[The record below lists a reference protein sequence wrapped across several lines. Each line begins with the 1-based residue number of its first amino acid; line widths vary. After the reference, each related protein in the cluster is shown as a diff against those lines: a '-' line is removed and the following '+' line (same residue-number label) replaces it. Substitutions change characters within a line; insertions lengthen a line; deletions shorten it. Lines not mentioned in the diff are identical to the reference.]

1 MQPPLTTT
9 DAAAGAANAAGA
21 APAAPPRR
29 LARAVLDLSERHG
42 RVVLVAM
49 LVLLHFAVLRGT
61 TDVWARA
68 LLLAHLG
75 LVLMW
80 QPFVRRQ
87 EQVSTAQAVAIGFAG
102 VVVML
107 WLNGWLLA
115 VWVIAL
121 AGIVG
126 GVSYQQY
133 ARWQRRAY
141 LLVFAYLLALLV
153 VIILPEIAPRRE
165 MSPEIREIA
174 EYGLP
179 LLIVAVMLVPVE
191 SDTAQAF
198 QLIDFFYSLFLVLL
212 LTVIVLGSFTF
223 MTLGNKSYLEALT
236 YTVLGVGAG
245 VLLFGLAWNPPG
257 RFAGLSVFFSRY
269 LLSIGLPLERWLYF
283 LAGLSQSQQRPERF
297 LAEGVE
303 GLLRLPW
310 ISGAI
315 WRSARG
321 DGSVGVS
328 TGHTV
333 ELTKEELSLVI
344 YSRFSLSPA
353 LRWHLLLLSQ
363 LLAEF
368 YVAKLREEQLQNTA
382 YLQAVHETGAR
393 LAHEVKNIL
402 QSLSALASVRAAAEP
417 VDAGRAA
424 AFFDRQ
430 LPLIQARLTETLE
443 KLRRPLVTPERQ
455 VDLDAWWEALC
466 ARYPN
471 PGVDFVGGTLHA
483 EVWMPGS
490 LFDHVVDNLLQN
502 ALAKRNANPA
512 VRIRVTLDAADGGVR
527 LRVED
532 TGAAVRPEVEATLL
546 HAPVRSDSGLGIGL
560 YQAARQAAAQ
570 GYRLVLE
577 ENRDGAVRFALLPE
591 AQGST
596 PAAVSRP

>member
-1 MQPPLTTT
+1 MQPPLTTA
-9 DAAAGAANAAGA
+9 DGAADAANATGP
-21 APAAPPRR
+21 APAAPRKR
-29 LARAVLDLSERHG
+29 LARAVLNLSERHG
-42 RVVLVAM
+42 RAVLVAM

-75 LVLMW
+75 MVLMW

-87 EQVSTAQAVAIGFAG
+87 EQVSTAQALGIGIAG

-115 VWVIAL
+115 VWIIAL

-126 GVSYQQY
+126 SVSYQQY

-141 LLVFAYLLALLV
+141 LLVLVYLLALLA
-153 VIILPEIAPRRE
+153 VIVLPEIAPRRE

-179 LLIVAVMLVPVE
+179 LLIVAVMLIPME
-191 SDTAQAF
+191 SETAQAF

-223 MTLGNKSYLEALT
+223 MTLGSKSYLEALT

-283 LAGLSQSQQRPERF
+283 LAALSQSQQRPERF

-310 ISGAI
+310 ISGAT

-321 DGSVGVS
+321 DGSVGES
-328 TGHTV
+328 TQQTV

-344 YSRFSLSPA
+344 YSRYSLTPA

-368 YVAKLREEQLQNTA
+368 YVAKQREEQLQNTA

-430 LPLIQARLTETLE
+430 LPMIQARLTETLE

-455 VDLDAWWEALC
+455 VDLDAWWEAVC

-471 PGVDFVGGTLHA
+471 PGIDFIRGTLHA
-483 EVWMPGS
+483 GVWMPGT

-512 VRIRVTLDAADGGVR
+512 VRIRVTLDAADSGAC

-532 TGAAVRPEVEATLL
+532 SGAAVRPEVEATLL

-577 ENRDGAVRFALLPE
+577 ENRDGAVRFALVPE

>member
-1 MQPPLTTT
+1 MQPPLTT
-9 DAAAGAANAAGA
+9 AADAAGA
-21 APAAPPRR
+21 APTAPPRR

-42 RVVLVAM
+42 RAVLVAM

-68 LLLAHLG
+68 LLVAHLG
-75 LVLMW
+75 MVLLW

-87 EQVSTAQAVAIGFAG
+87 EQVSTAQALAIGFAG
-102 VVVML
+102 AVVLL

-115 VWVIAL
+115 AWVIAL

-126 GVSYQQY
+126 SVSYQQY

-141 LLVFAYLLALLV
+141 LLVFAYLLALLA

-165 MSPEIREIA
+165 MSPEIRNLA

-179 LLIVAVMLVPVE
+179 LLIVAVMLMPVE

-223 MTLGNKSYLEALT
+223 MTLGQKSYLEALT

-283 LAGLSQSQQRPERF
+283 LAGLSQAQQRPERF
-297 LAEGVE
+297 LAEGVQ

-310 ISGAI
+310 IAGAS
-315 WRSARG
+315 WHAPRG
-321 DGSVGVS
+321 EGSVGNS
-328 TGHTV
+328 TRYIV
-333 ELTKEELSLVI
+333 ELAKDELTLTI
-344 YSRFSLSPA
+344 YSRFPLSPA
-353 LRWHLLLLSQ
+353 LHWHLLLLSQ

-402 QSLSALASVRAAAEP
+402 QSLSALASVRAGAEP

-430 LPLIQARLTETLE
+430 LPVIQARLTETLE
-443 KLRRPLVTPERQ
+443 KLRRPLVAPERH
-455 VDLDAWWEALC
+455 VDLDAWWEAIC

-471 PGVDFVGGTLHA
+471 PGINFERGVARADERV
-483 EVWMPGS
+483 PGS
-490 LFDHVVDNLLQN
+490 LFDHVVDNLLHN

-512 VRIRVTLDAADGGVR
+512 VRIRVMLDAANGGAC
-527 LRVED
+527 LRIED
-532 TGAAVRPEVEATLL
+532 TGAAVPREVEATLL